1 MCWGFEISD
10 WEMFDTTPVQWR
22 WMTFHYFCSRPS
34 PEEQRTHCQDW
45 KSCDVLWPR
54 KAFPHTQPLQNTQL
68 YNSEE
73 ITLYNLQ
80 FKPLV
85 PKKKKK
91 GMKSC
96 INILFSCL
104 SCVYGQLASSAR
116 GSLSFAGAAV
126 HSMRPVSSECHHFG
140 AQYPALIVHSCS
152 KSTEEWHLNNS
163 SFQRQCPG

>member
-1 MCWGFEISD
+1 MISIHSHNLCFMCWGFEISD

-91 GMKSC
+91 AWKAVSTYYFLAFHVCTGSWPAQPGEASALRVLQYTAC
-96 INILFSCL
+96 AQWAVNVTILEHSIRL
-104 SCVYGQLASSAR
+104 SSYI
-116 GSLSFAGAAV
+116 
-126 HSMRPVSSECHHFG
+126 H
-140 AQYPALIVHSCS
+140 AQ
-152 KSTEEWHLNNS
+152 
-163 SFQRQCPG
+163 